1 MMYPETNFNYDN
13 NNENKGN
20 RKQRRQNKSR
30 RNLHKAAA
38 VLAGVAVIG
47 GSFWGGSLLNQN
59 TENTVQA
66 ASTMNLSKDET
77 TPDIVSSSLTD
88 YSDLAAQ
95 CLPQVVSVTNVIE
108 VTSTS
113 NGGSDLFNF
122 FYGGSGQNQNQ
133 TSTQESEAY
142 GSGVIIG
149 KTEDELLMV
158 TNNQDRK
165 STRLNSSH
173 FLLSRMPS
181 SA

>member
-30 RNLHKAAA
+30 RNLHK
-38 VLAGVAVIG
+38 
-47 GSFWGGSLLNQN
+47 GSSSCRCCSYWRKLLGADHFLTQN

-77 TPDIVSSSLTD
+77 TPDIVASSLTD

-113 NGGSDLFNF
+113 NGGSDLLI
-122 FYGGSGQNQNQ
+122 S
-133 TSTQESEAY
+133 SME
-142 GSGVIIG
+142 
-149 KTEDELLMV
+149 MV
-158 TNNQDRK
+158 RIR
-165 STRLNSSH
+165 TRHQHRSLRH
-173 FLLSRMPS
+173 MVQV
-181 SA
+181 